1 VNGFSHTTRL
11 LSLLRLRPFD
21 TSTVEGRSKER
32 YRRAALTTVSAS
44 IARAVGALT
53 LLASVPLTLSYLG
66 PERYG
71 LWMVLTSI
79 ISVMGFADLG
89 IGNGL
94 MNAVSDAYGKDDR
107 DLTREHVASAFFL
120 MLGIALLLAVAGA
133 ASYPFLPWV
142 RLFNVKA
149 GAVADEG
156 ARAFLVLYCWFVVNI
171 PLGVVTRTQAGLQ
184 RGYSSQIVSAIGNI
198 VSLLLLL
205 LVIAFH
211 RDLPWLVASFA
222 IGGFS
227 AIVFNSWL
235 LFREHPWLI
244 PSWRAYRASS
254 AHTILKVGLMFFV
267 VQCAVAVAYTSDNI
281 VIAQVLGVAAVTAY
295 AVPQKFFG
303 VVFMLVSI
311 AVSPLWPAYGEALA
325 RGDVGW
331 VRSVFLGSLRLTFVI
346 TAPLSLL
353 LALAGPWIL
362 KVTVGKSLHAPPS
375 LLGALALW
383 AVVAAISAP
392 MAMLLNGAG
401 VLREQTIIVVVASLT
416 NLALSIFLTRRLGVV
431 GVCLGSIATQLLIVL
446 PMYSW
451 VIRQLFKK
459 MAAVAVNNSSQAAQ
473 NQLLRRE
480 PGEAR

>member
-1 VNGFSHTTRL
+1 
-11 LSLLRLRPFD
+11 
-21 TSTVEGRSKER
+21 
-32 YRRAALTTVSAS
+32 
-44 IARAVGALT
+44 
-53 LLASVPLTLSYLG
+53 
-66 PERYG
+66 
-71 LWMVLTSI
+71 
-79 ISVMGFADLG
+79 
-89 IGNGL
+89 
-94 MNAVSDAYGKDDR
+94 
-107 DLTREHVASAFFL
+107 
-120 MLGIALLLAVAGA
+120 
-133 ASYPFLPWV
+133 
-142 RLFNVKA
+142 
-149 GAVADEG
+149 
-156 ARAFLVLYCWFVVNI
+156 
-171 PLGVVTRTQAGLQ
+171 
-184 RGYSSQIVSAIGNI
+184 
-198 VSLLLLL
+198 
-205 LVIAFH
+205 
-211 RDLPWLVASFA
+211 
-222 IGGFS
+222 
-227 AIVFNSWL
+227 
-235 LFREHPWLI
+235 
-244 PSWRAYRASS
+244 
-254 AHTILKVGLMFFV
+254 MFFV

-311 AVSPLWPAYGEALA
+311 AISPLWPAYGEALA